1 MYGKIFESMYHGTL
15 AGNWKALITFQQMI
29 VLSNDEG
36 IIDMTPHAISNITG
50 IPLEIIEEGIK
61 YLEQPDIYSRTPD
74 HEGRRIER
82 LDEHRPWGWI
92 VLNKVKYKRLASR
105 EEKKAAD
112 RERLAAKRNAE
123 KPNKINNVAACR
135 TVSPHVADVAHT
147 DTDTDTK
154 ERVRAPKK
162 KKTTLPPEFS
172 ISESIKDWAVK
183 KGHTRL
189 ADHLEAFVE
198 KCTAHNYQYVDWD
211 AAFKTAVRQDWAGLN
226 NKKERADNYNNNVKA
241 LANKLGM
248 TAKPGESW
256 EQFGIRVRR
265 ENEARL
271 RP

>member
-123 KPNKINNVAACR
+123 KPNKINNVAVCR
-135 TVSPHVADVAHT
+135 TVSQPVADVAHT
-147 DTDTDTK
+147 NTDTYTNTINTLSGKPDPSPPKNNFKPQAEEILTFLNTK
-154 ERVRAPKK
+154 ANRAFQPVPANIDLIVNRLKEGATPGQCRQVIARK
-162 KKTTLPPEFS
+162 
-172 ISESIKDWAVK
+172 IMDWATDDNM
-183 KGHTRL
+183 HTYLRPKTL
-189 ADHLEAFVE
+189 FNRTNFA
-198 KCTAHNYQYVDWD
+198 QYV
-211 AAFKTAVRQDWAGLN
+211 
-226 NKKERADNYNNNVKA
+226 
-241 LANKLGM
+241 
-248 TAKPGESW
+248 GELVV
-256 EQFGIRVRR
+256 ED
-265 ENEARL
+265 E
-271 RP
+271 